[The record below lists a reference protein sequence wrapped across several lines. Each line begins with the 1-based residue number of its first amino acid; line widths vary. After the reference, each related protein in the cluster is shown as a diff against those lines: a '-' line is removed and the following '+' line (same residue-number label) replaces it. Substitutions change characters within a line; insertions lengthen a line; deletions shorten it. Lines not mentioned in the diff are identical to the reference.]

1 MKSSYAVTI
10 AIAAVLTTTLL
21 LCPFCGR
28 RDAGDIPGKRALD
41 TRGEKIS
48 EKEDV
53 RKPAHTMMGKKK
65 SAEQKPKSL
74 HDRLED
80 LNSAIR
86 ENPGDPGLYG
96 ERGMVRYLL
105 GDYRGAVADYDAA
118 IALNPKLADANV
130 RPRRGEP
137 GRGIGG
143 SGVYRRFFRREPDIR
158 AKSVRSVFFKG
169 RRVHYI
175 RRRDGEA
182 D

>member
-1 MKSSYAVTI
+1 MKNSYAVTT
-10 AIAAVLTTTLL
+10 AIAAVLTTTVLV
-21 LCPFCGR
+21 CPFCGG
-28 RDAGDIPGKRALD
+28 RDAGDIPGKGALE
-41 TRGEKIS
+41 TQGGKVS

-53 RKPAHTMMGKKK
+53 RKPAHTMMEKRK
-65 SAEQKPKSL
+65 SAGHKPKSL
-74 HDRLED
+74 RDRMED
-80 LNSAIR
+80 LDKAIR
-86 ENPGDPGLYG
+86 ESPRDPELYS

-118 IALNPKLADANV
+118 IALNPKLADAYV
-130 RPRRGEP
+130 RPRRDEP

-158 AKSVRSVFFKG
+158 AKSVRSVFYKG